1 MVNLN
6 LQTPDCNHK
15 SSNKAIESKICAERY
30 CEIPLFLFGVF
41 ITILVAI
48 GVVLA
53 VVELRQAHTP
63 RESHEGSGITPRSP
77 TPTSS
82 S

>member
-1 MVNLN
+1 MN
-6 LQTPDCNHK
+6 
-15 SSNKAIESKICAERY
+15 
-30 CEIPLFLFGVF
+30 EIPLFLFGVF

-63 RESHEGSGITPRSP
+63 RESHEGSGTTPRSP

>member
-1 MVNLN
+1 M
-6 LQTPDCNHK
+6 H
-15 SSNKAIESKICAERY
+15 
-30 CEIPLFLFGVF
+30 EIPLFLFGVF

-63 RESHEGSGITPRSP
+63 RKSHEGSGTTPRSP

>member
-1 MVNLN
+1 MN
-6 LQTPDCNHK
+6 
-15 SSNKAIESKICAERY
+15 
-30 CEIPLFLFGVF
+30 EIPLFLFGVF
-41 ITILVAI
+41 ITVLVAI

-53 VVELRQAHTP
+53 VVELRQAHAP
-63 RESHEGSGITPRSP
+63 RESHESSETMPRSS